1 MARKENQT
9 GKTQQGSVYWIERNA
24 SLMGW
29 GKDPDFTSCLSF
41 TTLLSKASLSLVP
54 FVEARV
60 HSKFGSGMCR
70 AWAAARNLCFQV
82 SRVD

>member
-29 GKDPDFTSCLSF
+29 GKDPDFTSS
-41 TTLLSKASLSLVP
+41 LLSKASLSLVP